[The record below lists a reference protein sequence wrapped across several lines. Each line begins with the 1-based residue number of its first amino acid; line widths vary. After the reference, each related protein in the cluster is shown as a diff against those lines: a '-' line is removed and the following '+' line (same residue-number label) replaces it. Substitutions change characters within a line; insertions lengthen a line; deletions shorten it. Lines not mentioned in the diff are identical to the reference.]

1 MALHVTGMSIEDILD
16 PTRPSNYEMMT
27 AIRRWIGERCP
38 ATFLGYNSLRFD
50 EEFLRHAFYQ
60 CLHPAYLTNTGGSSR
75 TDALAIIRAAA
86 SLRPGLIAVPTTDEG
101 KPTFKLDRL
110 APANGLPHLNAHDAL
125 ADVEATIHVC
135 RIVKEG
141 APDLWETFLRFSHK
155 PAVQQFTRVE
165 SAFAF
170 FEFFGNRQAANLV
183 TPLGG
188 SVQQPNVVYCLDLL
202 CDLDD
207 LQQRDPSA
215 LATRLARSPKP
226 IRRVKLNGSPLLSVL
241 EDVPEELLQGRSV
254 KELRER
260 AARVQ
265 EDREFVDRLIA
276 ASEPAAGDREPSP
289 HVEQQ
294 LYEGG
299 FWSNAD
305 GRLLLR
311 FHEGSWDDR
320 LAIVGALEDR
330 RLAQLARRLIYLER
344 PDLLPEGLRSTMDRE
359 MVLRRLGQSTVTGEW
374 LTVPKALEDL
384 DRLLV
389 STGDQD
395 GRFAA
400 LGDFYRQLN
409 TI

>member
-1 MALHVTGMSIEDILD
+1 MALHVTGMSIGDILD

-50 EEFLRHAFYQ
+50 EEFLRHSFYQ

-86 SLRPGLIAVPTTDEG
+86 SLRPGLIVVPTTDEG

-155 PAVQQFTRVE
+155 PAVQQFTRAE
-165 SAFAF
+165 SAFAL

-207 LQQRDPSA
+207 LQQRDPGA
-215 LATRLARSPKP
+215 LATRLARSPRP

-241 EDVPEELLQGRSV
+241 EDVPDQLLQGRSV
-254 KELRER
+254 EELRER
-260 AARVQ
+260 AAHVQ

-276 ASEPAAGDREPSP
+276 ASEPDPGDREPSP
-289 HVEQQ
+289 HVERQ

-311 FHEGSWDDR
+311 FHDGGWDER
-320 LAIVGALEDR
+320 LGIVGALEDR

-344 PDLLPEGLRSTMDRE
+344 PDLLPEALRATMDRE
-359 MVLRRLGQSTVTGEW
+359 MALRRLGLSKVTGDW
-374 LTVPKALEDL
+374 LTVPKALADL
-384 DRLLV
+384 EKLMADIV
-389 STGDQD
+389 DHD
-395 GRFAA
+395 GRYAA
-400 LGDFYRQLN
+400 LRDHLQGLSED
-409 TI
+409 